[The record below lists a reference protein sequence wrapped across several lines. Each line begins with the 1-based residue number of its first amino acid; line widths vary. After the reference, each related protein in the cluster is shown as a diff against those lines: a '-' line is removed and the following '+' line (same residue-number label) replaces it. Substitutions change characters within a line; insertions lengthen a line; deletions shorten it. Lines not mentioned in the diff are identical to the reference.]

1 MQPCCDSFECRSS
14 FMAAHI
20 KRQMNARAKAERIAQ
35 QADRKTIKL
44 KLDSLKTARD
54 WTKEAQAAFNAY
66 IRARD
71 AGKPCICC
79 GLPLE
84 SGSVGGKYDCGHY
97 RSVGSAPHLR
107 FDERN
112 AHGQRKQCNRW
123 GAGRAVDYRIGL
135 IARIGLESVESLE
148 ADQTPRKYT
157 IDELKAIKAYYVAKL
172 KEIKTNASQ
181 AADSGGHSAIRITHA
196 CASIWSAAA
205 SSSGVSKK

>member
-1 MQPCCDSFECRSS
+1 MPRCRYCSSTYKPARPMQPGRVCNDHECQVKY
-14 FMAAHI
+14 ALEANDKAH
-20 KRQMNARAKAERIAQ
+20 KQRARAERIAQ

-44 KLDSLKTARD
+44 KLDSLKTARE

-84 SGSVGGKYDCGHY
+84 SGDIGGKFDCGHY

-135 IARIGLESVESLE
+135 IARIGQEAVEALE
-148 ADQTPRKYT
+148 ADQTPRKYS
-157 IDELKAIKAYYVAKL
+157 IDDLKAIKAYYVAKL
-172 KEIKTNASQ
+172 KEIKTNARQ
-181 AADSGGHSAIRITHA
+181 ATR
-196 CASIWSAAA
+196 
-205 SSSGVSKK
+205 